1 MEMQSENVAE
11 KTFGLFGLLSLGL
24 HWDPSGLINRAPS
37 KGSAQNHHKL
47 GLHHFSPKPTMRQEN
62 KLATPNYLL

>member
-47 GLHHFSPKPTMRQEN
+47 GLHHF
-62 KLATPNYLL
+62 TPNQP